1 MTVTVLAGP
10 ERRRRW
16 TTAEKLRI
24 VEESLAA
31 VMSVVEFARRRD
43 LHPNLVHTWRWQVRK
58 GMLSQTSNSEA
69 RFAPIAVVPVADAV
83 QPTASETRE
92 AVVIEVVLRN
102 TRGISAGFDCC
113 TAGPDAGRG
122 RNGDGKPRLRS
133 QSGRN
138 SAHC

>member
-31 VMSVVEFARRRD
+31 GMSVVEFARRRD
-43 LHPNLVHTWRWQVRK
+43 LHPNLVHTWRWQARK
-58 GMLSQTSNSEA
+58 GMMSETSNSEA
-69 RFAPIAVVPVADAV
+69 RFAPVAVVPVADAV
-83 QPTASETRE
+83 QPTASEE

-102 TRGISAGFDCC
+102 
-113 TAGPDAGRG
+113 GRLL
-122 RNGDGKPRLRS
+122 RL
-133 QSGRN
+133 SGRV
-138 SAHC
+138 SPAHDARLADVLEAGGR